1 MKTIIAAVLL
11 SCCFL
16 NENSAW
22 AFAPAPLRPP
32 AAAGW
37 RATSTKI
44 ALHTNAPLFQATTTT
59 RAGLHW
65 MTLQAA
71 SSLNDDNDGD
81 NQRGST
87 SKKMRQRVKR
97 LIEPLGRRFIDTMA
111 TVAGSIR
118 RRRRLL
124 AFALAI
130 TSTTGGLGGSIL
142 PLKQA
147 HAASAPVMAL
157 PKAESRDPASE
168 ALMERDRKL
177 VQIEQD
183 ELADFARRGREI
195 EAQQGEAARVRFEKE
210 YQAQRQQQA
219 ANRISGLEKLK
230 RNLLDQGLCP
240 FTDMEAKRQ
249 VILFEKN
256 VDLADVQGTP
266 FYLERQYEN
275 SKSPKVQAK
284 SEKVKKAPHRAVIA
298 CMVQDLKNRDM
309 DPLQYFE
316 KRQEQTFDI
325 MDLSPQKAA
334 ALLQEYRAN
343 LELYGQ
349 ITVPKE
355 GETSAKE
362 KMAAAAKAALDP
374 KAAKAEAQRVKALAQ
389 AEAKAEKQRLQ
400 QEKKALKEHEKQ
412 AKLAAQQAEKEAKL
426 EAAAAAA
433 AALLPTGEGA
443 TTAVLDDDLADSA
456 DASEE
461 GELASM
467 DEEGAVAAVTDV
479 PSSIAEKNP
488 ESKIKIVK
496 AASVFVAAGGG
507 AYALQMYRNKKA
519 ADEAERQRQFKLL
532 MDGASPKTA
541 PALALEETDITA
553 TTTTTAPLTA
563 TTAAPP
569 PAPVTAPAAPKKRLG
584 FFGKKKNTRET
595 DLSVLVSAD
604 AAAPAFASLLAQILT
619 YGAPGR
625 FPAVVDMM
633 GGIEKMPMQPLDGE
647 FDLDL
652 AKQLLVEGTTKAG
665 LAPAEYA
672 EIFANVVN
680 CMLIDIV
687 DLASTSLKEK
697 ESQLT
702 VDAINIVV
710 EFMNHAASLYDA
722 VAGGVAITPV
732 TYGGALSKSKL
743 EQMYS
748 AYAVSGM
755 SNMENM
761 PGDFD
766 SRVGLLADVFEIN
779 SKKAEGLMMKAMQKN
794 MMEMM
799 KSGEGMEELMKGM
812 GGMEGMNGL
821 MGEGG
826 MGGMGGEDADPE
838 QLKAMLTE
846 LKKAKDA
853 GEISDKDLAAV
864 KDMFKDSFGMS
875 MDDLMKSDEISGTDK
890 EVLDLMKD
898 VLYN

>member
-1 MKTIIAAVLL
+1 VFLQSSPGWTSIRIAAQPHD
-11 SCCFL
+11 
-16 NENSAW
+16 N
-22 AFAPAPLRPP
+22 PL
-32 AAAGW
+32 
-37 RATSTKI
+37 
-44 ALHTNAPLFQATTTT
+44 ALQQWM
-59 RAGLHW
+59 LH
-65 MTLQAA
+65 A
-71 SSLNDDNDGD
+71 SSSMKNDDDGD
-81 NQRGST
+81 GDAARGDSKQRYSAR
-87 SKKMRQRVKR
+87 MRMGQRVKQ
-97 LIEPLGRRFIDTMA
+97 LISPLGRRFIDKLV
-111 TVAGSIR
+111 TVGGIIR

-130 TSTTGGLGGSIL
+130 ASSTSGLGTTIL
-142 PLKQA
+142 PLKEA

-168 ALMERDRKL
+168 ALMERDRQL
-177 VQIEQD
+177 VQQEQD

-195 EAQQGEAARVRFEKE
+195 ERTQGEAARVRFEKE
-210 YQAQRQQQA
+210 HQAHRQQQA
-219 ANRISGLEKLK
+219 ADRLAGLERLK
-230 RNLLDQGLCP
+230 RELLNQGLCP

-249 VILFEKN
+249 IILFEKQ
-256 VDLADVQGTP
+256 VDLANVPGTP
-266 FYLERQYEN
+266 FYLEKQYEN
-275 SKSPKVQAK
+275 SKSPKLQAK
-284 SEKVKKAPHRAVIA
+284 SEKIKKAPHRAVIA

-309 DPLQYFE
+309 DPLEYFE

-334 ALLQEYRAN
+334 ALLQEYRTN

-362 KMAAAAKAALDP
+362 KMALKAQQAALDP
-374 KAAKAEAQRVKALAQ
+374 KAAKAQAQRLKALAQ
-389 AEAKAEKQRLQ
+389 AEKKAEKQRLQ
-400 QEKKALKEHEKQ
+400 QESKAMKEQEKQ
-412 AKLAAQQAEKEAKL
+412 AKLAAQQAEKEAKQL
-426 EAAAAAA
+426 EAAAQRTAAAAAA
-433 AALLPTGEGA
+433 ATVVKEGA
-443 TTAVLDDDLADSA
+443 TTVLDDDLAD
-456 DASEE
+456 DDDVASREE
-461 GELASM
+461 GELSSM
-467 DEEGAVAAVTDV
+467 DAEAATAVAAV
-479 PSSIAEKNP
+479 PSSTSVQKKAT
-488 ESKIKIVK
+488 ESSSSNIKIVK
-496 AASVFVAAGGG
+496 TASVFVAAGGG
-507 AYALQMYRNKKA
+507 AYAFQMYRNKKA

-532 MDGASPKTA
+532 MNGASPKTA
-541 PALALEETDITA
+541 PALALDETNIA
-553 TTTTTAPLTA
+553 TTTTSSSAA
-563 TTAAPP
+563 TTATPPPPPPPP
-569 PAPVTAPAAPKKRLG
+569 PAPVAAAPAAAPKKRLG

-595 DLSVLVSAD
+595 DLSALVSAD
-604 AAAPAFASLLAQILT
+604 ATAPAFASLLAQILT

-625 FPAVVDMM
+625 FPAVVEML
-633 GGIEKMPMQPLDGE
+633 GGIEKMPMQALNGE

-665 LAPAEYA
+665 LAPSEYA

-697 ESQLT
+697 ESQKLT

-722 VAGGVAITPV
+722 VAGGVSITPV
-732 TYGGALSKSKL
+732 TYGGTLSKSKL

-766 SRVGLLADVFEIN
+766 SRVRLLADVFDIN

-812 GGMEGMNGL
+812 GGMEGMKGL

-826 MGGMGGEDADPE
+826 LGGMGDGEEADPE

-853 GEISDKDLAAV
+853 GEISDKDLVAV